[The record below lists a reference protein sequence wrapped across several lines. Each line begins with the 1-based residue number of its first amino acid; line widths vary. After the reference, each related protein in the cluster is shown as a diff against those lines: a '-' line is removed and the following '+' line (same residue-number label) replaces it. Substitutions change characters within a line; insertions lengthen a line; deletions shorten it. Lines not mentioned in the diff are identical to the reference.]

1 MNGADAARP
10 VRPLDAAERR
20 VLGTLIEKG
29 KTTPDQYPLSLN
41 ALVNGCNQKSNR
53 DPVTSLD
60 EEQVTRALAGL
71 RQCGAIAEV
80 YGNGKIARYRHL
92 AYEWLGASKEE
103 LAILGE
109 LLLRGAQTEGDL
121 RGRASRMDEIPDL
134 DVLRQHL
141 DRLAERGLVVW
152 LSPPGRG
159 RMLTHGLL
167 PPEKLEKVRSQL
179 GMGGGAAAGVA
190 AAMLTAEPVAAAS
203 RPVSEAAVDRADEP
217 LDRRVAELEALG
229 PLLRQGQFD
238 PLFDRIGLL
247 NQSDPDQVYLADGEA
262 ILRARLQQQPG
273 NLNDLYALAI
283 AQALQ
288 RHAGDAAL
296 SLRQL
301 QRLDPGN
308 PNALIG
314 LGVVELYRFHP
325 WAAQAVLDQ
334 AARITPS
341 DPTLRTLRIVASALR
356 LDLRQALSLLQ
367 S

>member
-1 MNGADAARP
+1 MNGADATRP

-60 EEQVTRALAGL
+60 EEQVVKALAGL

-134 DVLRQHL
+134 DALRQHL

-167 PPEKLEKVRSQL
+167 PAESLAKVRAGL
-179 GMGGGAAAGVA
+179 GAATTSPPPPAFAEQRRQPPAQSVEAMPADHATADRVA
-190 AAMLTAEPVAAAS
+190 AEHAIGRSGSFEDRLDALEAEVASLRDAVAA
-203 RPVSEAAVDRADEP
+203 
-217 LDRRVAELEALG
+217 
-229 PLLRQGQFD
+229 
-238 PLFDRIGLL
+238 
-247 NQSDPDQVYLADGEA
+247 
-262 ILRARLQQQPG
+262 
-273 NLNDLYALAI
+273 
-283 AQALQ
+283 
-288 RHAGDAAL
+288 
-296 SLRQL
+296 
-301 QRLDPGN
+301 
-308 PNALIG
+308 
-314 LGVVELYRFHP
+314 
-325 WAAQAVLDQ
+325 
-334 AARITPS
+334 
-341 DPTLRTLRIVASALR
+341 
-356 LDLRQALSLLQ
+356 LQ
-367 S
+367 SRRYNG